1 MKNINRN
8 IKQSIYWNYTSSV
21 VIHTIALLTSAI
33 LLKLLSPNDFGIL
46 AILFLVLGLGSI
58 FIGQGYVSAIIRE
71 KVIDNTILST
81 VFWINLSFG
90 FTVVL
95 LSYLLGNWLGEYFK
109 VDNLRIYLSL
119 FSFAYLLQAANVVP
133 LAMLERNLDF
143 KQHSIIHIYA
153 TIVAAIIAIFL
164 ALYQYGVYSL
174 IWRGLSAGIVVTVL
188 VWYKSGWKPSLVFK
202 YSSLKDMHRFSR
214 GVLGTQILRYS
225 ANQLDNI
232 LVAKLLG
239 TSDLGIYNRAKTFV
253 LKPAREINTKTR
265 SVAYSA
271 LSKLEDPE
279 EYRTTLFKFTL
290 LLAMVIVPLLLIV
303 LISSDTLI
311 YKYLSSEW
319 YPMINILK
327 LLAIASII
335 ISTSMPSQIMLSKG
349 ASYTLFKTE
358 MISNMIKIGILL
370 FAFKFTDLL
379 SIVSLFLIGQ
389 VLSNLLQNIMAY
401 RSVEGYKL
409 MIWKYHILPVFMAF
423 IVYGLAVLIDQYVT
437 YSLFSMI
444 CKLAICL
451 SIYGYYAWKTYPEIL
466 KSIRKQ
472 L

>member
-1 MKNINRN
+1 MKNNNKN

-21 VIHTIALLTSAI
+21 IIHTIALLTSAI

-46 AILFLVLGLGSI
+46 AILFLMLELGSI

-71 KVIDNTILST
+71 KIIDNTILST
-81 VFWINLSFG
+81 VFWINLGFG

-95 LSYLLGNWLGEYFK
+95 LSYLLGSFLGEYFK
-109 VDNLRIYLSL
+109 IDNLKNYLSL
-119 FSFAYLLQAANVVP
+119 FSFAYLLQATNVVP
-133 LAMLERNLDF
+133 LAMLERKLDF

-153 TIVAAIIAIFL
+153 TIIAAIVAIFL
-164 ALYQYGVYSL
+164 AINQYGVYSL
-174 IWRGLSAGIVVTVL
+174 IWRGLSAGIVVTIL
-188 VWYKSGWKPSLVFK
+188 VWYKSGWKPSFVFR
-202 YSSLKDMHRFSR
+202 YNSLKNIHQFSR
-214 GVLGTQILRYS
+214 GVLGTQILRYG
-225 ANQLDNI
+225 ANQLDN
-232 LVAKLLG
+232 LMVAKLLG

-253 LKPAREINTKTR
+253 LKPTREINAKTR

-271 LSKLEDPE
+271 LSKLENKE

-290 LLAMVIVPLLLIV
+290 LLTMVIVPLLLIV

-319 YPMINILK
+319 YPMINIIK
-327 LLAIASII
+327 LLAMSSII

-349 ASYTLFKTE
+349 ASFTLFKTE
-358 MISNMIKIGILL
+358 MITNVIKISVLL
-370 FAFKFTDLL
+370 FAFKFANLL
-379 SIVSLFLIGQ
+379 SIVTLFLLGQ
-389 VLSNLLQNIMAY
+389 VLSNLLQNIVAY

-409 MIWKYHILPVFMAF
+409 MIWKYHILPIFVAF

-437 YSLFSMI
+437 YNIFSMVY
-444 CKLAICL
+444 KLIICL

-466 KSIRKQ
+466 KSIRN
-472 L
+472 

>member
-58 FIGQGYVSAIIRE
+58 FIGQGYVSSIIRE
-71 KVIDNTILST
+71 KVINNTILST

-95 LSYLLGNWLGEYFK
+95 LSYLLGNWLGDYFEI
-109 VDNLRIYLSL
+109 DHLRIYLSL
-119 FSFAYLLQAANVVP
+119 FSFVYLLQAVNVVP
-133 LAMLERNLDF
+133 LAMLERNLNY

-153 TIVAAIIAIFL
+153 TIIAAIVAIFL

-174 IWRGLSAGIVVTVL
+174 IWRGLSAGIIVTIL
-188 VWYKSGWKPSLVFK
+188 VWFKSGWRPSFVFR
-202 YSSLKDMHRFSR
+202 YSSLKDMHQFSR
-214 GVLGTQILRYS
+214 GVLGTQILRYG
-225 ANQLDNI
+225 ANQLDN
-232 LVAKLLG
+232 LMVAKLLG

-253 LKPAREINTKTR
+253 LKPAREINSKTR

-279 EYRTTLFKFTL
+279 EYRTALFKFTL
-290 LLAMVIVPLLLIV
+290 LLAMVIVPPLLIV

-311 YKYLSSEW
+311 YTYLSSEW

-327 LLAIASII
+327 LLAISSII

-358 MISNMIKIGILL
+358 MITNVIKVSVLL
-370 FAFKFTDLL
+370 FAFRYTDLL
-379 SIVSLFLIGQ
+379 SIVTLFLLGQ
-389 VLSNLLQNIMAY
+389 VLSNLLQNIVAY
-401 RSVEGYKL
+401 RSVEGYKS

-423 IVYGLAVLIDQYVT
+423 IVYGLAILIDQYVT

-444 CKLAICL
+444 YKLVLCL
-451 SIYGYYAWKTYPEIL
+451 FIYGYYAWKTYPEIL
-466 KSIRKQ
+466 NGISK
-472 L
+472 

>member
-1 MKNINRN
+1 MKDINRN

-58 FIGQGYVSAIIRE
+58 FIGQGYVTSIIRE

-109 VDNLRIYLSL
+109 IDHLRVYLSL
-119 FSFAYLLQAANVVP
+119 FSFAYLLQAVNVVP

-153 TIVAAIIAIFL
+153 TIVAAIVAIFL

-174 IWRGLSAGIVVTVL
+174 IWRGLSAGIIVTIL
-188 VWYKSGWKPSLVFK
+188 VWYKSGWRPSFIFR
-202 YSSLKDMHRFSR
+202 YSSLKNMHRFSR
-214 GVLGTQILRYS
+214 GVLGTQILRYG
-225 ANQLDNI
+225 ANQLDN
-232 LVAKLLG
+232 LMVAKLLG

-271 LSKLEDPE
+271 LSKLESPE

-311 YKYLSSEW
+311 YTYLSSEW

-327 LLAIASII
+327 LLAISSII

-358 MISNMIKIGILL
+358 MITNVIKVSVLL
-370 FAFKFTDLL
+370 FAFRFADLL
-379 SIVSLFLIGQ
+379 SIVTLFLLGQ
-389 VLSNLLQNIMAY
+389 VLSNLLQNIVAY
-401 RSVEGYKL
+401 RSVEGYKS

-423 IVYGLAVLIDQYVT
+423 IVYGLAILIDQYVT

-444 CKLAICL
+444 CKLALCL
-451 SIYGYYAWKTYPEIL
+451 FIYGYYAWKTYPEIL
-466 KSIRKQ
+466 KGHNK
-472 L
+472 

>member
-1 MKNINRN
+1 MKDINRN

-21 VIHTIALLTSAI
+21 AIHTIGLLTSAI

-71 KVIDNTILST
+71 KIIDNTILST
-81 VFWINLSFG
+81 VFWINLGLG

-109 VDNLRIYLSL
+109 VYNLKIYLSL

-133 LAMLERNLDF
+133 LAILERNLNF
-143 KQHSIIHIYA
+143 RQHSIIHIYA
-153 TIVAAIIAIFL
+153 TIIAAMVAIFL
-164 ALYQYGVYSL
+164 ALYQYGIYSL
-174 IWRGLSAGIVVTVL
+174 IWRGLCAGIIVTIL
-188 VWYKSGWKPSLVFK
+188 VWYKSGWRPSFVFR
-202 YSSLKDMHRFSR
+202 YSSLSDMHRFSR
-214 GVLGTQILRYS
+214 GVLGTQILRYG
-225 ANQLDNI
+225 ANQLDN
-232 LVAKLLG
+232 LMVAKLLG

-253 LKPAREINTKTR
+253 LKPAREINAKTR

-271 LSKLEDPE
+271 LSKLENPE
-279 EYRTTLFKFTL
+279 EYKTTLFKFTL

-311 YKYLSSEW
+311 YTYLSSEW

-327 LLAIASII
+327 LLAISSII

-349 ASYTLFKTE
+349 ASFTLFKTE
-358 MISNMIKIGILL
+358 MIANVIKVGVLL
-370 FAFKFTDLL
+370 FAFKFSDLL
-379 SIVSLFLIGQ
+379 SIVTLFLLGQ
-389 VLSNLLQNIMAY
+389 VLSNLLQNIVAY

-409 MIWKYHILPVFMAF
+409 MIWKYHILPIFMAF

-437 YSLFSMI
+437 YSIFSMI
-444 CKLAICL
+444 CKLVICL
-451 SIYGYYAWKTYPEIL
+451 SIYGYYAWKSYPEIL
-466 KSIRKQ
+466 KSILK
-472 L
+472 